1 MVLVQTKIDL
11 KDDQAFTDDELNEL
25 VTKVGAKLFLT
36 CSKENI
42 NVSEVFEHLGNVY
55 LTEKEKG
62 KNNKEESKSQ
72 GPVASIKDIKSTNT
86 DKSKT
91 ITLKAHS
98 QQDDKKKKKGAFGWC
113 SVL

>member
-1 MVLVQTKIDL
+1 MVLVQTKVDL
-11 KDDQAFTDDELNEL
+11 KADQAFTEDELNEL
-25 VTKVGAKLFLT
+25 VSKVGAKLFLT

-55 LTEKEKG
+55 LTDKEKG

-72 GPVASIKDIKSTNT
+72 GPVASIKDITSTN
-86 DKSKT
+86 KSKT
-91 ITLKAHS
+91 ITLKAPS
-98 QQDDKKKKKGAFGWC
+98 QQEDKKKKKGAFGWC